1 MRRHANFAILV
12 LALAAQVATVAH
24 GAPEMPQQDDPAS
37 ADSPLLSRYPG
48 SVIVG
53 YLKRPFEETDLVAG
67 KYKKSEGTPLP
78 FEKTVHLEGAVTRI
92 VYVYPMERSSLE
104 IMRNYTDALR
114 KANMAIVFSCDKA
127 ACGADAGD
135 NFSINFP
142 QMKISPD
149 LEKWQNYGYANVFVN
164 ASNEA
169 RYVLARSSGTDE
181 MATYAALY
189 VVPPADGGPGGILVE
204 TVQPRALQ
212 TGAVSVN
219 LSANDMAK
227 SLGSEGR
234 VALYGLQFDTDKTE
248 LRADSRPS
256 LIEIAKLLTQNS
268 KLALYVV
275 GHTDNQGSYAHNIDL
290 SQKRSEA
297 IVQALTIEFKIA
309 PSRLVAKGIASLSPI
324 ASNDNE
330 AGRAKNRRVELVRQ

>member
-1 MRRHANFAILV
+1 M
-12 LALAAQVATVAH
+12 
-24 GAPEMPQQDDPAS
+24 
-37 ADSPLLSRYPG
+37 
-48 SVIVG
+48 
-53 YLKRPFEETDLVAG
+53 
-67 KYKKSEGTPLP
+67 
-78 FEKTVHLEGAVTRI
+78 
-92 VYVYPMERSSLE
+92 
-104 IMRNYTDALR
+104 
-114 KANMAIVFSCDKA
+114 
-127 ACGADAGD
+127 
-135 NFSINFP
+135 
-142 QMKISPD
+142 
-149 LEKWQNYGYANVFVN
+149 
-164 ASNEA
+164 
-169 RYVLARSSGTDE
+169 
-181 MATYAALY
+181 
-189 VVPPADGGPGGILVE
+189 E

-297 IVQALTIEFKIA
+297 IVQALTTEFKIA